1 MTGLAVLAKSS
12 YARHVAILL
21 KYPGHLNAR
30 PDLWLCCVYVQPQ
43 KLSKVLGRG
52 HNLFLKFCSDPEP
65 LHAEYE
71 RRWSICAATVDTA
84 GETYPI
90 WSDMFYAYT
99 LCEHSYESS
108 TVMNSCSKEITAQ
121 FL

>member
-12 YARHVAILL
+12 YTRHVAILL

-65 LHAEYE
+65 LP
-71 RRWSICAATVDTA
+71 SITIKILIKKGKPT
-84 GETYPI
+84 GSFE
-90 WSDMFYAYT
+90 
-99 LCEHSYESS
+99 E
-108 TVMNSCSKEITAQ
+108 
-121 FL
+121 